1 MQKTAG
7 APGAPEP
14 KKRDREVGHRRR
26 LALSALLACV
36 ALIGAVSLGALA
48 QSSAPAEET
57 AAPPAG
63 TRAVTPPE
71 ASGPATMET
80 TAPVPPEPTPT
91 PTPTPTPVPAFD
103 FTQPAP
109 ERLPVEDDWFSDA
122 VFIGDSRT
130 DGLRLYSGIRGA
142 DFLAYKSLMIFH
154 VVGNDRVD
162 QRAVP
167 LNGVGDKKPV
177 LEWLDEKQYAKVY
190 LMFGINELGYGD
202 DGAFAEA
209 FSRTVDE
216 VRARQPEAV
225 IYIQSLVP
233 IEPEK
238 AYKTNPASWLNND
251 NVARYNEL
259 LRQVCADKGVV
270 YVDVASALVNDA
282 GILPPEGTTD
292 GIHFTRSW
300 YEKWYA
306 YLKTHTVD
314 PAEYAAGQPVAETEE
329 MSE

>member
-26 LALSALLACV
+26 LILSALLACIV
-36 ALIGAVSLGALA
+36 LVGAVSLGALA
-48 QSSAPAEET
+48 QQPATTAESAP
-57 AAPPAG
+57 PPAG
-63 TRAVTPPE
+63 TRAVSPPE
-71 ASGPATMET
+71 ASTPVTGET
-80 TAPVPPEPTPT
+80 AAAVLPE

-109 ERLPVEDDWFSDA
+109 ETAAVEDDWFSDA

-154 VVGNDRVD
+154 VVGNDQVD

-167 LNGVGDKKPV
+167 LNGVGDKKTV

-190 LMFGINELGYGD
+190 LMFGVNELGYGND
-202 DGAFAEA
+202 SAFTDA

-216 VRARQPEAV
+216 IRDRQPEAV
-225 IYIQSLVP
+225 LYIQSLVP

-238 AYKTNPASWLNND
+238 AHATNPASWLNND

-259 LRQVCADKGVV
+259 LRQVCA
-270 YVDVASALVNDA
+270 ATIRSERND
-282 GILPPEGTTD
+282 PP
-292 GIHFTRSW
+292 
-300 YEKWYA
+300 K
-306 YLKTHTVD
+306 
-314 PAEYAAGQPVAETEE
+314 
-329 MSE
+329 